1 MYVYVDYRCAGNRKD
16 VGVKLQKSKT
26 SRPLIK
32 NLMKSGRK
40 KKKNREINP
49 VRELFKISYWHSI
62 ETKLSLGYRRDNTE
76 DSPEEKVQ

>member
-40 KKKNREINP
+40 KNK
-49 VRELFKISYWHSI
+49 
-62 ETKLSLGYRRDNTE
+62 
-76 DSPEEKVQ
+76 